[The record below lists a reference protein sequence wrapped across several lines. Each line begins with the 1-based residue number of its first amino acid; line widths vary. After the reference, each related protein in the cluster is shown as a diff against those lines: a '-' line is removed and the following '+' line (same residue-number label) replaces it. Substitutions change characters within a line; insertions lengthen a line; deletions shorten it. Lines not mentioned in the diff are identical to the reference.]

1 MVSCTPEEYEL
12 GEVDVTSDELVEGI
26 AFEIVHDTDNPNIV
40 YLKSLM
46 DSKYTSL
53 WSHPQGRSQKTDVEL
68 KMPFAG
74 TYNVQFGVQTRGGV
88 VYGDTVTF
96 EVEEF
101 YAGFIDDPL
110 WELITGGIGKN
121 KTWLLD
127 LDAEGVSKFFAG
139 PLYFYGTDDSW
150 ETVTEGKTVEGDVW
164 NWSPDWKGNQWLMD
178 AGDYGTMTFGLE
190 GNATVVVDNPMFPE
204 TNGSGTFLLDT
215 ENKTIT
221 LSDVGILHNPG
232 HDAVV
237 NNWGFAKV
245 MSLTEDAM
253 QLGVLRDNS
262 DEGEALLV
270 YNFISKEYS
279 DNWVPGEVEEPE
291 PTLPEGWKED
301 ISKTVNT
308 SIIWKLSESNPID
321 WANLDGTMMNGWLAP
336 EDYPDWLGTPDP
348 SVYGDFSMTLNSDN
362 STVTFVTPD
371 GTTTEGTYSL
381 DEKGIYSFD
390 IDVPSFAVIGWA
402 SFAADAN
409 NELRIL
415 QVDKDAAG
423 SVTGMWIGARSSE
436 KDEYLAYHLMPSGG
450 SSESDPMDAWK
461 SALAGKTFVPDV
473 NYFAD
478 WYAADWSGG
487 WTAEGIF
494 PDQDLEGQS
503 WFWNQ
508 EVYDACLASSITFY
522 MEDGLMKADAVDNG
536 TEKNGIVVDIDTE
549 ESTLTFSEAPF
560 TFSWIFTDNND
571 GLGFWLMGSHDGAN
585 LGNVDTKGLY
595 LGFYSAFD
603 ETDSEVPTE
612 ITAVHF
618 VVN

>member
-1 MVSCTPEEYEL
+1 MKNIIKYISLLFIPVLFMVSCTPEEYEL

-270 YNFISKEYS
+270 YN
-279 DNWVPGEVEEPE
+279 
-291 PTLPEGWKED
+291 
-301 ISKTVNT
+301 
-308 SIIWKLSESNPID
+308 
-321 WANLDGTMMNGWLAP
+321 
-336 EDYPDWLGTPDP
+336 
-348 SVYGDFSMTLNSDN
+348 
-362 STVTFVTPD
+362 
-371 GTTTEGTYSL
+371 
-381 DEKGIYSFD
+381 
-390 IDVPSFAVIGWA
+390 
-402 SFAADAN
+402 
-409 NELRIL
+409 
-415 QVDKDAAG
+415 
-423 SVTGMWIGARSSE
+423 
-436 KDEYLAYHLMPSGG
+436 
-450 SSESDPMDAWK
+450 
-461 SALAGKTFVPDV
+461 
-473 NYFAD
+473 
-478 WYAADWSGG
+478 
-487 WTAEGIF
+487 
-494 PDQDLEGQS
+494 
-503 WFWNQ
+503 
-508 EVYDACLASSITFY
+508 
-522 MEDGLMKADAVDNG
+522 
-536 TEKNGIVVDIDTE
+536 
-549 ESTLTFSEAPF
+549 
-560 TFSWIFTDNND
+560 
-571 GLGFWLMGSHDGAN
+571 
-585 LGNVDTKGLY
+585 
-595 LGFYSAFD
+595 
-603 ETDSEVPTE
+603 
-612 ITAVHF
+612 
-618 VVN
+618 